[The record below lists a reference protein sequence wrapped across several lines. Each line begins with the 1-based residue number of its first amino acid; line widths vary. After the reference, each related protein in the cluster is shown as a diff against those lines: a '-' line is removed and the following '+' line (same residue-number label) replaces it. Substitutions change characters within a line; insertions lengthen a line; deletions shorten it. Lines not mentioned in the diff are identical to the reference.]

1 MKSYRVLVLV
11 ILCVAMG
18 GGWFS
23 LARGNTALAD
33 QYEAHLAAGRSAAE
47 IGATREVQEQM
58 RAALALRPSFDL
70 ADELVTYLRD
80 NAPQDMYV
88 DELEKLVAAY
98 PARAEGYEL
107 LAAAHAED
115 EKWSDA
121 YAVLEAA
128 AARDVASPTL
138 TSEREAIA
146 YRYTIAPQPYPE
158 ASPFTRFDVGI
169 VNDGKDWA
177 YVDAGGTTLDGRYE
191 AVSPY
196 WAGQRAVV
204 SEGLPQFVDDKARTT
219 YVATRAG
226 YASYG
231 LYVDGLF
238 DATLP
243 DGTATFLTDAF
254 RPAFGETPYEAVTS
268 FAGGLAGALRGGTWS
283 VLNRAGETVGSGYA
297 ALALDE
303 SRILVGQD
311 RYFAKVGASFHLF
324 DTKGERVG
332 DGVYENAR
340 PFDTSGAAAVQVGG
354 LWGFVDTSGA
364 VVIEPGYEDARS
376 FANGLAAVRTGGL
389 WGYVS
394 PAGDLVIPATFRDAT
409 RFSSKGTALVLTD
422 DATTPAALLDLDSPA
437 PAVTSAPAPGAT
449 TSPAAPAAP
458 AATTPAAPA
467 PTTPAATTPAAP
479 EPSASTSSAPVAPG
493 DAAPVPTTPAEPT
506 TAPPLEAMPGWRLLE
521 LVRFQ

>member
-1 MKSYRVLVLV
+1 MKSYRVLTLV
-11 ILCVAMG
+11 ILCVALA

-33 QYEAHLAAGRSAAE
+33 QYEKRVAAGRAAAE

-70 ADELVTYLRD
+70 AEEFVTYMRD

-88 DELEKLVAAY
+88 DELEKLVATY
-98 PARAEGYEL
+98 PERAEGYEL
-107 LAAAHAED
+107 LAAAHAKE

-128 AARDVASPTL
+128 AAREVTSATL
-138 TSEREAIA
+138 TSTREAIA
-146 YRYTIAPQPYPE
+146 YRYTIAPQPYPD
-158 ASPFTRFDVGI
+158 ASPFTRFDIGI
-169 VNDGKDWA
+169 VHDGKEWA
-177 YVDAGGTTLDGRYE
+177 YVDAEGTTLDGRYE

-196 WAGQRAVV
+196 WAGQRAVI
-204 SEGLPQFVDDKARTT
+204 SEGLPQFVDDKAKTS

-226 YASYG
+226 YSSYG

-254 RPAFGETPYEAVTS
+254 RPAFGETRYEAVTA
-268 FAGGLAGALRGGTWS
+268 FVGGLAGALQGGTWS
-283 VLNRAGETVGSGYA
+283 VLNRAGESVGSGYA
-297 ALALDE
+297 ALAIDE

-311 RYFAKVGASFHLF
+311 RYFAKVGSSFQLF
-324 DTKGERVG
+324 DTKGARIG
-332 DGVYENAR
+332 DGLYENAR
-340 PFDTSGAAAVQVGG
+340 PFDTSGPAAVQIGG
-354 LWGFVDTSGA
+354 LWGFVDASGA
-364 VVIEPGYEDARS
+364 VVIEPAYEDARS

-409 RFSSKGTALVLTD
+409 RFSAKGTALVLTD
-422 DATTPAALLDLDSPA
+422 NATTPAAMLDLGSPATPSTPA
-437 PAVTSAPAPGAT
+437 PATTTAP
-449 TSPAAPAAP
+449 
-458 AATTPAAPA
+458 APA
-467 PTTPAATTPAAP
+467 PTTAPASTTAPNTPTTPDPAASTPL
-479 EPSASTSSAPVAPG
+479 APVAPG
-493 DAAPVPTTPAEPT
+493 DATATPTTPADQPT
-506 TAPPLEAMPGWRLLE
+506 TPSLEATPGWRLLE